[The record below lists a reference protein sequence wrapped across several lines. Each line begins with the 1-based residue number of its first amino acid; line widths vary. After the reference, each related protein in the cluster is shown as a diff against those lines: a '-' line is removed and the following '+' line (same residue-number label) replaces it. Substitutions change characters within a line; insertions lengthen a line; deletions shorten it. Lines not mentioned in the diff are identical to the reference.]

1 MARTAGQD
9 LSITAAE
16 GAEDMALV
24 RALFLE
30 CIEVEPASVFE

>member
-16 GAEDMALV
+16 VPEDLALV

-30 CIEVEPASVFE
+30 YADWLDFDLCF